1 MPSFSGSPGGLGAH
15 AVCLGS
21 VRRAKIGLSRSRS
34 VIPRYIFQLMAII
47 TDKWFDFPSVAV
59 FKGWVVGALMP
70 PMPTA
75 LKDALSRA
83 TSMIESKDVDGA
95 LELLR
100 TEAWNA
106 AETNSHKIE
115 VISLAAQAK
124 IAKGDIDMKN
134 RKMHWQDAYNSYQRA
149 LKLEPSNKDVRRSQN
164 KLASMMD
171 EQAISLG
178 KGWQMFD
185 DGNPTPLGLMAS
197 FVAIMVFLVAF
208 KFAGE
213 SLEETPT
220 LESSEVT
227 LEVSYIHP
235 DDPGTRVSG
244 EIVLELYESEAPK
257 HVENFLYLV
266 DNGMYD
272 TTIFH
277 RIIDGFMIQGGD
289 IEDRNGAGGYAGIWY
304 GYCNGQMANA
314 DGQIYTSENCPQQD
328 WAVPGEH
335 AQSSLRH
342 VPGALA
348 AAHAGLNTD
357 GSQFY
362 IVPSDS
368 NPSWLDYEPGK
379 DCSAQGNSCHTVYG
393 MVISGMNHVD
403 AMAEVLTGNADKPV
417 EDVRLIQAYR
427 S

>member
-1 MPSFSGSPGGLGAH
+1 M
-15 AVCLGS
+15 
-21 VRRAKIGLSRSRS
+21 RRAKIGLSRSRS

-47 TDKWFDFPSVAV
+47 TDKWFDFPSVAI
-59 FKGWVVGALMP
+59 FKGWVFGALMP

-185 DGNPTPLGLMAS
+185 DGNPTPLGLMTS

-220 LESSEVT
+220 LESTEVT

-244 EIVLELYESEAPK
+244 DIVIQLYESEAPK

-314 DGQIYTSENCPQQD
+314 DGQVYTSENCPQQD

>member
-1 MPSFSGSPGGLGAH
+1 M
-15 AVCLGS
+15 V
-21 VRRAKIGLSRSRS
+21 
-34 VIPRYIFQLMAII
+34 II

-106 AETNSHKIE
+106 AETNTHKIE

-124 IAKGDIDMKN
+124 IVKGDIDMKN
-134 RKMHWQDAYNSYQRA
+134 RKMHWQDAHNSYQRA

-277 RIIDGFMIQGGD
+277 RVIDGFMIQGGD
-289 IEDRNGAGGYAGIWY
+289 IEARNGAGGYSGIWY

>member
-1 MPSFSGSPGGLGAH
+1 M
-15 AVCLGS
+15 
-21 VRRAKIGLSRSRS
+21 RRAKIGLSRSRS
-34 VIPRYIFQLMAII
+34 VIPRYNFQLMVII

-106 AETNSHKIE
+106 AETNPHKIE

-124 IAKGDIDMKN
+124 IVKGDIDMKN
-134 RKMHWQDAYNSYQRA
+134 RKMHWQDAHNSYQRA

-277 RIIDGFMIQGGD
+277 RVIDGFMIQGGD
-289 IEDRNGAGGYAGIWY
+289 IEARNGAGGYSGIWY

>member
-1 MPSFSGSPGGLGAH
+1 M
-15 AVCLGS
+15 
-21 VRRAKIGLSRSRS
+21 RRAKIGLSRSRS

>member
-1 MPSFSGSPGGLGAH
+1 M
-15 AVCLGS
+15 
-21 VRRAKIGLSRSRS
+21 RRVKIGLSRSRS
-34 VIPRYIFQLMAII
+34 VIPRHNFQLMVII

-59 FKGWVVGALMP
+59 FKGWVFGALMP
-70 PMPTA
+70 SMPTA

-208 KFAGE
+208 KFIAE

-220 LESSEVT
+220 LESTEVT

-289 IEDRNGAGGYAGIWY
+289 IEGRNGAGGYSGIWY

-314 DGQIYTSENCPQQD
+314 DGQVYTSENCPQQD

>member
-1 MPSFSGSPGGLGAH
+1 M
-15 AVCLGS
+15 
-21 VRRAKIGLSRSRS
+21 RRAKIGLSRSRS
-34 VIPRYIFQLMAII
+34 VIPRYNFQLMGII
-47 TDKWFDFPSVAV
+47 TNKWFDFPSVAV

-75 LKDALSRA
+75 LKDALLRA

-208 KFAGE
+208 KFVAE

-220 LESSEVT
+220 LESTEVI
-227 LEVSYIHP
+227 LEMSYIHP

-244 EIVLELYESEAPK
+244 EIVLELYESDAPK

-277 RIIDGFMIQGGD
+277 RVIDGFMIQGGD
-289 IEDRNGAGGYAGIWY
+289 IEGKNGAGGYSGIWY
-304 GYCNGQMANA
+304 GYCNGEVANA
-314 DGQIYTSENCPQQD
+314 DGQIYTSENCQQKD
-328 WAVPGEH
+328 WTVPDEANNGLVHEPAV
-335 AQSSLRH
+335 
-342 VPGALA
+342 LA
-348 AAHAGLNTD
+348 MAKTSNPNTA

-368 NPSWLDYEPGK
+368 KPSHLDGI
-379 DCSAQGNSCHTVYG
+379 HTVFG
-393 MVISGMNHVD
+393 AVVSGMDHID
-403 AMAEVLTGNADKPV
+403 AISEVLTGNADKPV

>member
-1 MPSFSGSPGGLGAH
+1 M
-15 AVCLGS
+15 
-21 VRRAKIGLSRSRS
+21 RRAKIGLSRSRS
-34 VIPRYIFQLMAII
+34 VIPRYNFQLMVII

-106 AETNSHKIE
+106 AETNPHKIE

-134 RKMHWQDAYNSYQRA
+134 RKMHWQDAHNSYQRA

-277 RIIDGFMIQGGD
+277 RVIDGFMIQGGD
-289 IEDRNGAGGYAGIWY
+289 IEARNGAGGYSGIWY

>member
-1 MPSFSGSPGGLGAH
+1 M
-15 AVCLGS
+15 V
-21 VRRAKIGLSRSRS
+21 
-34 VIPRYIFQLMAII
+34 II

-134 RKMHWQDAYNSYQRA
+134 RKMHWQDAHNSYQRA

-244 EIVLELYESEAPK
+244 EIVLELYESESPK

-314 DGQIYTSENCPQQD
+314 DGQIYTSENCQQND
-328 WAVPGEH
+328 WTVPDEADNGLVHEPAV
-335 AQSSLRH
+335 
-342 VPGALA
+342 LA
-348 AAHAGLNTD
+348 MAKTSNPNTA

-368 NPSWLDYEPGK
+368 KPSHLDGI
-379 DCSAQGNSCHTVYG
+379 HTVFG
-393 MVISGMNHVD
+393 AVVSGMNHVD
-403 AMAEVLTGNADKPV
+403 AISEVLTGNADKPV

>member
-1 MPSFSGSPGGLGAH
+1 M
-15 AVCLGS
+15 
-21 VRRAKIGLSRSRS
+21 RRAKIGLSRSRS
-34 VIPRYIFQLMAII
+34 VIPRYNFQLMVII

-106 AETNSHKIE
+106 AETNPHKIE

-134 RKMHWQDAYNSYQRA
+134 RKMHWQDAHNSYQRA

-213 SLEETPT
+213 SLEEAPT

-277 RIIDGFMIQGGD
+277 RVIDGFMIQGGD
-289 IEDRNGAGGYAGIWY
+289 IEARNGAGGYSGIWY